1 MSVPPWLRNESKTKY
16 LWQLYHLNI
25 RIAEIVS
32 NHPKKYRATYGDKLI
47 NTALDAL
54 LEARIGNNVFV
65 SENMSEMDYQIRRK
79 CLRNAKSKVE
89 SIPTIAFIYLE
100 LTSKADGVNAEKILK
115 QEEEIGIKCFDIAK
129 MISGVLSSDRKKYN
143 KK

>member
-1 MSVPPWLRNESKTKY
+1 MSVPSWLRNESKTKY

-54 LEARIGNNVFV
+54 LEARTGNNVFV
-65 SENMSEMDYQIRRK
+65 SENMPIESQQMSFNSWKGHAIKYDSY
-79 CLRNAKSKVE
+79 KSIE
-89 SIPTIAFIYLE
+89 ALE
-100 LTSKADGVNAEKILK
+100 TELITVPNIHTKP
-115 QEEEIGIKCFDIAK
+115 
-129 MISGVLSSDRKKYN
+129 N
-143 KK
+143 KSQDDNTKGR